1 MKKTRILTIILCLLA
16 VLSLL
21 TACSREDAAANA
33 RLETATRGMLDAILA
48 DDAETA
54 YGYLKDAATE
64 ENFRTWYAQVREML
78 AGVTA
83 YTLEPLKAKETENGY
98 GLSFLVR
105 TEGTRGEVTYAVTA
119 NEIGEMTGFSGF
131 YFQENVSYIGT
142 LTTMKEADAG
152 QWCTL
157 IFGML
162 AWVVTLLAIVDCYLH
177 AGDRRGMML
186 IIILLGMVSL
196 SFTLSPAFAF
206 SLTHGYRFPY
216 TALVYASTGEHTL
229 RLFLPLGAIGYF
241 IFRRKILSK
250 DE

>member
-1 MKKTRILTIILCLLA
+1 MNKTRVLTIILCLF
-16 VLSLL
+16 VILSLL
-21 TACSREDAAANA
+21 CGCAKEDEAANA

-54 YGYLKDAATE
+54 YTYLKEAATE
-64 ENFRTWYAQVREML
+64 EDFRTWYAQVRGML

-98 GLSFLVR
+98 GLSLLVR

-119 NEIGEMTGFSGF
+119 YEMAENAGFSGF
-131 YFQENVSYIGT
+131 YFQENASYIGT
-142 LTTMKEADAG
+142 ITTMKEANAG

-186 IIILLGMVSL
+186 IIILLGMVPN
-196 SFTLSPAFAF
+196 FCQ
-206 SLTHGYRFPY
+206 HGIIRCFHH
-216 TALVYASTGEHTL
+216 GKCI
-229 RLFLPLGAIGYF
+229 FLLNFCGFKGHC
-241 IFRRKILSK
+241 
-250 DE
+250 